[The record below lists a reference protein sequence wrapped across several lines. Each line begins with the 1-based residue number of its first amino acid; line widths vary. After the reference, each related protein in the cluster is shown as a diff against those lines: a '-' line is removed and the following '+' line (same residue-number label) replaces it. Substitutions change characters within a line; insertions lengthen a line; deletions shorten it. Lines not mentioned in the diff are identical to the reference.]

1 MRRLLAV
8 CLVTVAISMAF
19 EMTQNHPMIAAAASA
34 NPGNLTLATV
44 SNTVAGCPLGSTYTF
59 CDQVTGT
66 AGTPETF
73 LVNSSAAVSGFSV
86 TIAAIPG
93 LSANFAA
100 GDFTIT
106 ANTCSGS
113 LSANQ
118 QCDISVAFSPTAA
131 GLRQAAITVTDSSG
145 DSLPINIEGTG
156 KNLTLA
162 PAGSSPDLP
171 DNAFTYS
178 GTPLNSVTT
187 QTFTV
192 TAGNAVSGITVALT
206 AIPGLES
213 EFSSSAADFSVT
225 TNGCGALAP
234 GASCSLTIEFAPTA
248 IGLRAAVLTATD
260 SGGDSTTLYLA
271 GYGNNGHGGTT
282 QAGGLFFAFSL
293 PGSNTAACDRVNYFG
308 FCNVP
313 SGGIS
318 TDTSTFTLQ
327 NVSGT
332 TITGLMVP
340 KGSVVPANNTP
351 NGPTTPPDFTVSSST
366 CPQTLDPGASC
377 TITVEFTPTNTG
389 LRQGA
394 IVVTD
399 TQGDVATINLA
410 GVGDDYSIT
419 PQLPVEVSVEPGGTA
434 KFTAQLTPDSV
445 FGQNGEQVTF
455 VCPTNVPTN
464 TSCAVTP
471 CPAMV
476 MPATS
481 SSVQISFVT
490 SSAGVVAPIPTSGCS
505 NYGPSQKA
513 TFVVPAGNLRVPPIT
528 NAPAA
533 PVRFPPWWTV
543 GILAALGL
551 LLGWL
556 AMFERPVR
564 IRRRVTLIF
573 ALAGV
578 VAVIV
583 AGCHGKGTAVTTAT
597 PSVTTSM
604 TLMGNA
610 LDANGNSLNASRT
623 FQITLVVAQK

>member
-1 MRRLLAV
+1 MV
-8 CLVTVAISMAF
+8 MAF
-19 EMTQNHPMIAAAASA
+19 AMTQAHPRIASAASA

-73 LVNSSAAVSGFSV
+73 LINSSAAVSGVSV
-86 TIAAIPG
+86 AIAAIPG

-113 LSANQ
+113 LGANQ

-145 DSLPINIEGTG
+145 DSLAINIEGTG

-162 PAGSSPDLP
+162 PAASSPNLP
-171 DNAFTYS
+171 NNAFTYS
-178 GTPLNSVTT
+178 GQPVGSASAP

-192 TAGNAVSGITVALT
+192 TAGKAVSGITVTLT

-213 EFSSSAADFSVT
+213 EFSTGATGDFTVT
-225 TNGCGALAP
+225 GNGCGALAP
-234 GASCSLTIEFAPTA
+234 GTSCAITIEFTPTA
-248 IGLRAAVLTATD
+248 VGLRAALLTATD

-271 GYGNNGHGGTT
+271 GYGNNGRGGAT
-282 QAGGLFFAFSL
+282 QAGGLFFAFSV
-293 PGSNTAACDRVNYFG
+293 PGSSTAACDRVNYFG
-308 FCNVP
+308 FCSVP

-327 NVSGT
+327 NVSGS
-332 TITGLMVP
+332 TITGLAVP
-340 KGSVVPANNTP
+340 KGSVVPASNNP
-351 NGPTTPPDFTVSSST
+351 NGPTTPPDFTVKSST
-366 CPQTLDPGASC
+366 CPQTLDASASC
-377 TITVEFTPTNTG
+377 TITISFTPTNTG

-399 TQGDVATINLA
+399 TQGDVATVNLA
-410 GVGDDYSIT
+410 GVGSDYSIA

-434 KFTAQLTPDSV
+434 KFSAQLMPDSV

-455 VCPTNVPTN
+455 VCPTNLPTN
-464 TSCAVTP
+464 TSCVITP
-471 CPAMV
+471 CPATV

-481 SSVQISFVT
+481 SSVQISIVT
-490 SSAGVVAPIPTSGCS
+490 SSASVVAPIPTSGCS
-505 NYGPSQKA
+505 SYGPSQTA
-513 TFVVPAGNLRVPPIT
+513 TFVVPTGDLRASPIG
-528 NAPAA
+528 NAPATPA
-533 PVRFPPWWTV
+533 RPGRFPVSWAF

-556 AMFERPVR
+556 AMLGRPGR
-564 IRRRVTLIF
+564 ARRRVPLIF
-573 ALAGV
+573 AFAGLAAAALMGCHKKGV
-578 VAVIV
+578 VA
-583 AGCHGKGTAVTTAT
+583 TTAT
-597 PSVTTSM
+597 PNATTTL

-610 LDANGNSLNASRT
+610 LDVNGNSLNASRT
-623 FQITLVVAQK
+623 FQVTLVVEQP

>member
-1 MRRLLAV
+1 
-8 CLVTVAISMAF
+8 
-19 EMTQNHPMIAAAASA
+19 MTRGHLTIASAASA

-44 SNTVAGCPLGSTYTF
+44 SNTIAGCPLGPTYTF

-73 LVNSSAAVSGFSV
+73 AVNSSAAVSGVSV
-86 TIAAIPG
+86 AIAAIPG

-106 ANTCSGS
+106 ANTCSRS
-113 LSANQ
+113 LAANQ

-131 GLRQAAITVTDSSG
+131 GLRQASITVTDSAG
-145 DSLPINIEGTG
+145 DSLAINIEGTG

-162 PAGSSPDLP
+162 PAGSSPTLP

-178 GTPLNSVTT
+178 GTPLNSVSM

-192 TAGNAVSGITVALT
+192 TAGNAASGITVALT

-234 GASCSLTIEFAPTA
+234 GASCSLTVEFAPAT
-248 IGLRAAVLTATD
+248 IGLRAALLTATD
-260 SGGDSTTLYLA
+260 SGGDSTALYLA
-271 GYGNNGHGGTT
+271 GYGSNGHGGT
-282 QAGGLFFAFSL
+282 QAGGLSYAFSV
-293 PGSNTAACDRVNYFG
+293 PGSNAAACDRVNYFG

-327 NVSGT
+327 NVSGS
-332 TITGLMVP
+332 TITGLTVP
-340 KGSVVPANNTP
+340 KGSTVPVNNNP
-351 NGPTTPPDFTVSSST
+351 NGPTTPPDFTVSSSS
-366 CPQTLDPGASC
+366 CPQTLEAGASC

-394 IVVTD
+394 VVVTD
-399 TQGDVATINLA
+399 TQGDVATVNLA

-464 TSCAVTP
+464 TSCTITP
-471 CPAMV
+471 CPATV

-505 NYGPSQKA
+505 NYGPSQTA
-513 TFVVPAGNLRVPPIT
+513 TFVVPTGNLRVPPIA

-533 PVRFPPWWTV
+533 PARFPAWWTF

-556 AMFERPVR
+556 ATFERPARV
-564 IRRRVTLIF
+564 RRRVALIF

-578 VAVIV
+578 VAVII
-583 AGCHGKGTAVTTAT
+583 AGCHKGAAVTTAT
-597 PSVTTSM
+597 PSATTSM

-623 FQITLVVAQK
+623 FQITLVIAQK